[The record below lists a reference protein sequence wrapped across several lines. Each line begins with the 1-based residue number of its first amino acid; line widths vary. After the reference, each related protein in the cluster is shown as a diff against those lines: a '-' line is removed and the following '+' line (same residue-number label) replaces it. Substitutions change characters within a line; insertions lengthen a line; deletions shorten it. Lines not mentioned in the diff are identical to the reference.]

1 MSVTSENLPDIT
13 TVTTIEP
20 IETTLT
26 IGYSEKIVNQIDDV
40 NTHLGNIETI
50 LQLLLQ
56 LAIVVIVFK
65 GLYFIID
72 KIFFGSC

>member
-72 KIFFGSC
+72 KIFFDSC